1 MVEKIKDHVV
11 PEDIEKMSNKVKIAG
26 LSESEDD
33 DDTNVDIPEVL
44 LELEL

>member
-1 MVEKIKDHVV
+1 MVEKIKDHIV

-33 DDTNVDIPEVL
+33 DNTNIDIPKVS

>member
-1 MVEKIKDHVV
+1 MVEKIKDHMVS
-11 PEDIEKMSNKVKIAG
+11 EDIKKMSNKVKIAG

-33 DDTNVDIPEVL
+33 DDTNVDIPKVP